1 MLSYL
6 RRLKLSYAVYNVF
19 QHRKLVHNL
28 PLYEKLGLKKQY
40 FSPISSRDFVHLPSD
55 AGLPAVAPLA
65 ERLAA
70 TAAFQMLS
78 AASQASL
85 LAFEDNGFA
94 VLSGFFSGEDVAGIN
109 NELAQLIATKQISLR
124 YRNKFMFAFRQSA
137 RIRTAGEGPLRT
149 LVAALLGHETSL
161 FQSINF
167 LAGSEQRTH
176 SDSIHMST
184 FPLGGMAAAW
194 VALEDI
200 KPGNGPLHYYPGSHK
215 LPYYLNADYAN
226 EGTNWLIGDKEYT
239 EYEAY
244 INQKIAEAGIEKQIF
259 LARKGDVFIWHA
271 NLMHGGEPHLDKAQ
285 TRKSMVFHY
294 FSRAHICYHEITQ
307 RPALLG

>member
-1 MLSYL
+1 MFSFL
-6 RRLKLSYAVYNVF
+6 RRLKLSYAAYNVF
-19 QHRKLVHNL
+19 QRSKLAHNL
-28 PLYEKLGLKKQY
+28 PLYQRLGLKKRY
-40 FSPISSRDFVHLPSD
+40 FSPISSRDFIHLAPG
-55 AGLPAVAPLA
+55 AGLPPTPALS

-70 TAAFQMLS
+70 CAAFQALP
-78 AASQASL
+78 AQSQASL
-85 LAFEDNGFA
+85 LGFEENGFA
-94 VLSGFFSGEDVAGIN
+94 VLPSFFDLTEVEGIN
-109 NELAQLIATKQISLR
+109 QDLAQLIATKQVDMR
-124 YRNKFMFAFRQSA
+124 YRNKFMFAFRQST
-137 RIRTAGEGPLRT
+137 RIRQAGERRLQPLIS
-149 LVAALLGHETSL
+149 ALLGHETSL

-167 LAGSEQRTH
+167 LTGSEQRTH

-200 KPGNGPLHYYPGSHK
+200 TPDNGPLHYYPGSHK

-226 EGTNWLIGDKEYT
+226 EGSTWLTGDKEYT

-244 INQKIAEAGIEKQIF
+244 IARRIAEAGIEKQIF

-271 NLMHGGEPHLDKAQ
+271 NLMHGGEPHRDKAL

>member
-1 MLSYL
+1 MLSFL
-6 RRLKLSYAVYNVF
+6 RRFKLSYSAYNVF
-19 QHRKLVHNL
+19 QHRRLVHNL
-28 PLYEKLGLKKQY
+28 PLYRRLGLNKQY
-40 FSPISSRDFVHLPSD
+40 FSPVSSRDFAHLPPD
-55 AGLPAVAPLA
+55 AGLPPVPPLA

-70 TAAFQMLS
+70 APAFRALPP
-78 AASQASL
+78 ASQASL
-85 LAFEDNGFA
+85 LAFEEHGFA
-94 VLSGFFSGEDVAGIN
+94 VLPAFLDADAVDGIN
-109 NELAQLIATKQISLR
+109 QELDQLIAGKHISRR

-137 RIRTAGEGPLRT
+137 RIRAAGEGGLRA
-149 LVAALLGHETSL
+149 LVSALLGHEATL

-167 LAGSEQRTH
+167 LTGSEQHTH

-200 KPGNGPLHYYPGSHK
+200 TPDNGPLHYYPGSHR
-215 LPYYLNADYAN
+215 LPYYLNADYQN
-226 EGTNWLIGDKEYT
+226 EGSAWLTGDQDYT
-239 EYEAY
+239 AYEAT
-244 INQKIAEAGIEKQIF
+244 IARKITEAGIQKQIF

-271 NLMHGGEPHLDKAQ
+271 NLLHGGEPQHDRAR

-307 RPALLG
+307 RPALL

>member
-1 MLSYL
+1 MLSFL
-6 RRLKLSYAVYNVF
+6 RRFKLSYAAYNVF
-19 QHRKLVHNL
+19 QHRRLVHNL
-28 PLYEKLGLKKQY
+28 PLYRRLGLSKQY
-40 FSPISSRDFVHLPSD
+40 FSPISSRDFAHLPPD
-55 AGLPAVAPLA
+55 AGLPPVPPLA

-70 TAAFQMLS
+70 APAFGALPPT
-78 AASQASL
+78 SQASL
-85 LAFEDNGFA
+85 LAFEENGFA
-94 VLSGFFSGEDVAGIN
+94 VLPAFFAAAAVDGIN
-109 NELAQLIATKQISLR
+109 QELDQLIAGKHISRR
-124 YRNKFMFAFRQSA
+124 YRNKFMFAFQQSA
-137 RIRTAGEGPLRT
+137 RIRAAGEGELRA
-149 LVAALLGHETSL
+149 LVSALLGHEATL

-167 LAGSEQRTH
+167 LTGSEQHTH

-200 KPGNGPLHYYPGSHK
+200 TPANGPLHYYPGSHR
-215 LPYYLNADYAN
+215 LPYYLNADYQN
-226 EGTNWLIGDKEYT
+226 EGSAWLTGDQDYSA
-239 EYEAY
+239 YEAT
-244 INQKIAEAGIEKQIF
+244 IARKIIEAGIQKQVF

-271 NLMHGGEPHLDKAQ
+271 NLLHGGEPQHDRAR

>member
-1 MLSYL
+1 MLSFL
-6 RRLKLSYAVYNVF
+6 RRLKLSYSAYNVF

-28 PLYEKLGLKKQY
+28 PLYERLGLKKQY
-40 FSPISSRDFVHLPSD
+40 FSPVSSRDFAHLPPA
-55 AGLPAVAPLA
+55 AGLPPVPPLA
-65 ERLAA
+65 ERLAGNP
-70 TAAFQMLS
+70 AFRSLP

-85 LAFEDNGFA
+85 LAFEDKGFA
-94 VLSGFFSGEDVAGIN
+94 VLPGFFSAETVDGIN
-109 NELAQLIATKQISLR
+109 QELAGLIATKQIDMR

-137 RIRTAGEGPLRT
+137 RIRSAGEGALRA
-149 LVAALLGHETSL
+149 LVAALLGHEAAL

-167 LAGSEQRTH
+167 LTGSEQRTH

-184 FPLGGMAAAW
+184 FPLGGLAAAW

-200 KPGNGPLHYYPGSHK
+200 TPGNGPLHYYPGSHR

-226 EGTNWLIGDKEYT
+226 EGTAWLIGDKEYT
-239 EYEAY
+239 AYEAT
-244 INQKIAEAGIEKQIF
+244 IAQKIAEAGIEKQIF

-271 NLMHGGEPHLDKAQ
+271 NLMHGGEPHSDKAQ